1 MSAKYRLTHELT
13 GREKFYANVAP
24 VITGV
29 GASVVILGALFKIM
43 HWPGA
48 APMLI
53 AGLGTEAVL
62 FLLFA
67 FAPPPTEPDW
77 TIVYP
82 ELADDESGTPHA
94 HVKESDKATGKNL
107 ANKLGDL
114 MEGAGLNQDAINKLA
129 NGFRGLSDSVNGL
142 KDVSNAAVASNEYT
156 DSVKS
161 ATRSIQELNKSYATT
176 IEATSALANA
186 SSDTKEYHAQVQTI
200 TKNLGALNA
209 VYELELQD
217 ANSHLKAMNKF
228 YGNLSSALE
237 ALADANKDT
246 QQLKVEI
253 SKLTSNLTTLN
264 SVYGGVL
271 SAYRGQ

>member
-1 MSAKYRLTHELT
+1 MSAKYRTTHELT
-13 GREKFYANVAP
+13 GKEKFYTNVAP

-48 APMLI
+48 GLMLI
-53 AGLGTEAVL
+53 VGLGTEAVL

-67 FAPPPTEPDW
+67 FAPPITEPDW

-82 ELADDESGTPHA
+82 ELGDDDSGKP
-94 HVKESDKATGKNL
+94 HVKESDKANSKNL
-107 ANKLGDL
+107 TNKLSDM
-114 MEGAGLNQDAINKLA
+114 MEGSGLNQDVFNRLSS
-129 NGFRGLSDSVNGL
+129 GFKNLTESVHGLT
-142 KDVSNAAVASNEYT
+142 DVSNAASATSEYAE
-156 DSVKS
+156 SVKS
-161 ATRSIQELNKSYATT
+161 ATKSVQELNRSYSTT

-186 SSDTKEYHAQVQTI
+186 SSDTKEYHAQVQMI
-200 TKNLGALNA
+200 TKNLSALNS

-217 ANSHLKAMNKF
+217 ANSHLKTLNKF
-228 YGNLSSALE
+228 YGNLTSAMGALE
-237 ALADANKDT
+237 DANKDS
-246 QQLKVEI
+246 QQLKTEI
-253 SKLTSNLTTLN
+253 GKLSSNLSSLN

>member
-1 MSAKYRLTHELT
+1 MSAKYRLTHEMT

-43 HWPGA
+43 HWPFAGL
-48 APMLI
+48 MLI
-53 AGLGTEAVL
+53 VGLGTEAVL
-62 FLLFA
+62 FFLFA
-67 FAPPPTEPDW
+67 FAPPVTDPDW

-82 ELADDESGTPHA
+82 ELADDESGTPH
-94 HVKESDKATGKNL
+94 VKESDKATGKNL
-107 ANKLGDL
+107 THKLSDL
-114 MEGAGLNQDAINKLA
+114 MESSGLNQDVINRLSS
-129 NGFRGLSDSVNGL
+129 GFKNLTETVHGLS
-142 KDVSNAAVASNEYT
+142 DVSNAAVASSEYAS
-156 DSVKS
+156 SVKT
-161 ATRSIQELNKSYATT
+161 ATKSIQELNKSYATT

-186 SSDTKEYHAQVQTI
+186 SSDTKEYHSQVQTI

-253 SKLTSNLTTLN
+253 AKLTSNLTTLN
-264 SVYGGVL
+264 TVYGSVL
-271 SAYRGQ
+271 SAYKGQ

>member
-1 MSAKYRLTHELT
+1 MSAKYRTTHELT
-13 GREKFYANVAP
+13 GREKFYQNVAP
-24 VITGV
+24 IITGV
-29 GASVVILGALFKIM
+29 GASVVIIGALFKIQ

-48 APMLI
+48 GPLLI
-53 AGLGTEAVL
+53 AGLGTEAIL
-62 FLLFA
+62 FCLFA
-67 FAPPPTEPDW
+67 FAPPIADPDW

-82 ELADDESGTPHA
+82 ELGEDESGTPH
-94 HVKESDKATGKNL
+94 VKESEKPNERNL
-107 ANKLGDL
+107 TNKLGDML
-114 MEGAGLNQDAINKLA
+114 STSGLNQDVINRLST
-129 NGFRGLSDSVNGL
+129 GFKSLTETVHGLS
-142 KDVSNAAVASNEYT
+142 DVSNAASASNEYAN
-156 DSVKS
+156 SVKI
-161 ATRSIQELNKSYATT
+161 ATKSVQDLNKSYSTT

-246 QQLKVEI
+246 QQLKTEI
-253 SKLTSNLTTLN
+253 SRLTSNLSSLN
-264 SVYGGVL
+264 SVYGSVL
-271 SAYRGQ
+271 SAYKG

>member
-1 MSAKYRLTHELT
+1 MSAKYRTTHELT
-13 GREKFYANVAP
+13 GKEKFYTNIAP

-48 APMLI
+48 GLMLI
-53 AGLGTEAVL
+53 VGLGTEAVL

-67 FAPPPTEPDW
+67 FAPPITEPDW

-82 ELADDESGTPHA
+82 EMGDDDSGKP
-94 HVKESDKATGKNL
+94 HVKESEKANTKNL
-107 ANKLGDL
+107 SGKLSEM
-114 MEGAGLNQDAINKLA
+114 MEGSGLNQDVFNRLSS
-129 NGFRGLSDSVNGL
+129 GFKNLTETVHGLS
-142 KDVSNAAVASNEYT
+142 DVSNAAAASSQYAE
-156 DSVKS
+156 SVKT
-161 ATRSIQELNKSYATT
+161 ATKSIQELNKSYATT

-186 SSDTKEYHAQVQTI
+186 SSDTKEYHAQVQSI
-200 TKNLGALNA
+200 TKNLTALNA

-217 ANSHLKAMNKF
+217 ANSHLKTLNKF
-228 YGNLSSALE
+228 YGNLTSAMGALE
-237 ALADANKDT
+237 DANKDS
-246 QQLKVEI
+246 QQLKTEI
-253 SKLTSNLTTLN
+253 GKLSSNLSSLN